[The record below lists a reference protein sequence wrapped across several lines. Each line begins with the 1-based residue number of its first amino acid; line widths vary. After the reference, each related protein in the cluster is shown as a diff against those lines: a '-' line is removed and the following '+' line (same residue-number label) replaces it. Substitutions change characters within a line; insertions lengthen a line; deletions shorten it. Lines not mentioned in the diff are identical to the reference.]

1 MGVARTRP
9 RGPQESRPG
18 PDGDDTGGSMQT
30 QVAEPD
36 PATET
41 RFGFGENW
49 RRFLEKLNE
58 ERIVAATHSL
68 QSLLGDRSLAGKTFL
83 DLGSGSGLSSLVAV
97 RLGASRVHSFDYDP
111 KSVAS
116 TRELKRRFSPE
127 AEHWTIESGSV
138 LDRAYLESLAT
149 WDVVYSW
156 GVLHHTGAMWKALDN
171 VAPLVGP
178 GGILYIAIYND
189 QGPTSVLWRRVKSF
203 YNRGPLAK
211 WMTLSTFIPY
221 FVLRGLGGDVLRGR
235 DPTRRYREY
244 QRNRGMSLVHDW
256 IDWLGGFPFEVAKPE
271 SVLEFYRSRGFQLER
286 LKTCGGS
293 LGCNEFVFS
302 RP

>member
-1 MGVARTRP
+1 
-9 RGPQESRPG
+9 
-18 PDGDDTGGSMQT
+18 MQT
-30 QVAEPD
+30 QLAERN

-58 ERIVAATHSL
+58 ERIVAATNSL
-68 QSLLGDRSLAGKTFL
+68 QSLLGGRSLAGKTFL

-97 RLGASRVHSFDYDP
+97 RLGASRVHSFDYDQG
-111 KSVAS
+111 SVAC

-127 AEHWTIESGSV
+127 AQHWTIEAGSV
-138 LDRAYLESLAT
+138 LDRAYLQSLAT

-156 GVLHHTGAMWKALDN
+156 GVLHHSGAMWEAMDN

-189 QGPTSVLWRRVKSF
+189 QGPTSVVWRRVKSF

-211 WMTLSTFIPY
+211 WMILSTLIPY
-221 FVLRGLGGDVLRGR
+221 FVLRGVGGDVLRGR
-235 DPTRRYREY
+235 DPTRRYRDY
-244 QRNRGMSLVHDW
+244 QQNRGMSLVHDW
-256 IDWLGGFPFEVAKPE
+256 LDWLGGFPFEVAKPE